1 MLVTATAEV
10 VRAMSVLFRRADAGL
25 ALGAARNAA
34 AGVAVADARRFEEAR
49 TLRDLR
55 RLDLPA
61 APTPES
67 ATSQS
72 LRPGSPAPEAPTT
85 LP

>member
-55 RLDLPA
+55 RLDQ
-61 APTPES
+61 PEML
-67 ATSQS
+67 T
-72 LRPGSPAPEAPTT
+72 PEAPS
-85 LP
+85 PDAP